1 MNDMIEAKGLRKVYR
16 NGTRQLEVLKGV
28 DIKAGKGEVLALLGP
43 SGAGKST
50 LLHLLGGLDTPTDGE
65 VRFGGRDIFSLSDS
79 ERAKIRNEKI
89 GFIFQFYH
97 LLPEFDA
104 VENVMLPALIAGKAR
119 GKARSAAEELI
130 AAVGLA
136 DRMRHKPGQLSG
148 GEQQRVAI
156 ARALA
161 NEPELLLC
169 DEPTGNLDSDTGR
182 NIIELLWELNKKRK
196 MTMVIVTHDA
206 GIAEEARRVVRIKD
220 GVIV

>member
-1 MNDMIEAKGLRKVYR
+1 MIEAKGLRKVYR

-50 LLHLLGGLDTPTDGE
+50 LLHLLGGLDAPTDGE
-65 VRFGGRDIFSLSDS
+65 VRFGGKDIFSLSDS

-156 ARALA
+156 ARALT

-196 MTMVIVTHDA
+196 MTMIIVTHDA

>member
-50 LLHLLGGLDTPTDGE
+50 LLHLLGGLDAPTDGE
-65 VRFGGRDIFSLSDS
+65 VRFGGKDIFSLSDS

-156 ARALA
+156 ARALT

-196 MTMVIVTHDA
+196 MTMIIVTHDA

>member
-50 LLHLLGGLDTPTDGE
+50 LLHLLGGLDAPTDGE
-65 VRFGGRDIFSLSDS
+65 VRFGGKDIFSLSDS

-97 LLPEFDA
+97 RLPEFDA

-156 ARALA
+156 ARALT

-196 MTMVIVTHDA
+196 MTMIIVTHDA